1 MSKTK
6 VAIIGGGIAGSSVAI
21 YLSKLGLDI
30 TLFEKESSLVSGPPM
45 CHLHAGGNLYP
56 EISTQQCVTLLKQ
69 SIELLRFYPDAIDY
83 RPTVIVLPKDH
94 KLEPQDLLPRL
105 NILKKEYEDLIKKD
119 SKNEVLGK
127 SSEYFKLFT
136 RKDMEALKEKD
147 EVKEP
152 KELDEWMIIVAKNIE
167 LDKVK
172 FPILIVQEY
181 GLNLFRISASAKLLL
196 EKTENVNLLLNTKVN
211 SIDRKNGKWIVTY
224 KTKEQDTTQEEFDY
238 LINAAGFK
246 SGIID
251 DMIGLKRE
259 RLVEFKAAYVTK
271 WESSDKLWPEIIF
284 YGERGTPQGMGQFT
298 PYPNGFFQLHGM
310 TKEITLFNDG
320 LVKSTPLSSQPK
332 LGEHLIKKIED
343 SWQTDE
349 VKQRTEAA
357 IAHIAKFIPSFKNA
371 KVASKPLY
379 GAQQIPGVDS
389 TLRASEVSFDG
400 ERYARC
406 ETVKASSVLTMAAA
420 IAKDMQNLKLL
431 DEYKDG
437 ENFYFDEIK
446 ELDKIQK
453 YAQHICVERDYPSAL
468 AGVNIPRKK
477 EKS

>member
-1 MSKTK
+1 M
-6 VAIIGGGIAGSSVAI
+6 
-21 YLSKLGLDI
+21 
-30 TLFEKESSLVSGPPM
+30 
-45 CHLHAGGNLYP
+45 
-56 EISTQQCVTLLKQ
+56 
-69 SIELLRFYPDAIDY
+69 
-83 RPTVIVLPKDH
+83 
-94 KLEPQDLLPRL
+94 
-105 NILKKEYEDLIKKD
+105 
-119 SKNEVLGK
+119 
-127 SSEYFKLFT
+127 
-136 RKDMEALKEKD
+136 
-147 EVKEP
+147 
-152 KELDEWMIIVAKNIE
+152 
-167 LDKVK
+167 K

-468 AGVNIPRKK
+468 AGVNIPRKAV
-477 EKS
+477 KS

>member
-1 MSKTK
+1 MNKTK

-21 YLSKLGLDI
+21 YLSKLGIDI
-30 TLFEKESSLVSGPPM
+30 TLFEKEDSLVSGPPM

-56 EISTQQCVTLLKQ
+56 EISTKQCITLLKQ

-83 RPTVIVLPKDH
+83 RPTTIVLPKDH

-105 NILKKEYEDLIKKD
+105 NILKKEYEELIKKD
-119 SKNEVLGK
+119 PKNEVLGK

-136 RKDMEALKEKD
+136 RNDMEALKEKD

-152 KELDEWMIIVAKNIE
+152 KALDEWMIIVAKNLE
-167 LDKVK
+167 FDKVK

-196 EKTENVNLLLNTKVN
+196 EKSKNVNLLLNTDVKK
-211 SIDRKNGKWIVTY
+211 IDKKNKKWLING
-224 KTKEQDTTQEEFDY
+224 DEFDY

-251 DMIGLKRE
+251 DIIGLKRD

-271 WESSDKLWPEIIF
+271 WEESDKLWPEIIF

-310 TKEITLFNDG
+310 TKDITLFNDG
-320 LVKSTPLSSQPK
+320 LVKSTNLSSQPK
-332 LGEHLIKKIED
+332 LSEHLLKKIEAN
-343 SWQTDE
+343 WEKNE
-349 VKQRTEAA
+349 VEQRTKLA
-357 IAHIAKFIPSFKNA
+357 IKHISKFIPSFKSA

-379 GAQQIPGVDS
+379 GAQQIPGTDA

-400 ERYARC
+400 DRYARC
-406 ETVKASSVLTMAAA
+406 ETVKASSVLTMARA
-420 IAKDMQNLKLL
+420 IAEDLYNLELL
-431 DEYKDG
+431 DNSKKSQSL
-437 ENFYFDEIK
+437 YFNEIK
-446 ELDKIQK
+446 EINDIQK
-453 YAQHICVERDYPSAL
+453 YAQEICIKREYPSAL
-468 AGVNIPRKK
+468 AGVNITRKK
-477 EKS
+477 